1 MVMMMMVMV
10 LIVMMLMVM
19 ILMVMVT
26 MLMVMVFS
34 LANQPVVECPSNA
47 EFAFADFQFDNTLV
61 TEWDLVCSQDYKV
74 PLVVHIGDDGDVD
87 HQYNSGVPG
96 HCFLHGR
103 PAELRNVN
111 SFSRSRILKLDF
123 NSRKKC
129 KAGKFSSLINLT

>member
-26 MLMVMVFS
+26 MLMVFS

-103 PAELRNVN
+103 PAELRNVD

-123 NSRKKC
+123 KSR
-129 KAGKFSSLINLT
+129 KAGKLSSLINLT